1 MSVARL
7 DDDDGNVDDGNDD
20 GGNVGDGL
28 IKILEFTIHI
38 FAACRQKSKMK
49 DKRSLQ
55 TAKEKSICDFLLDL
69 MFVFAHSITSLYKNF
84 KI

>member
-20 GGNVGDGL
+20 GGNVGNGL
-28 IKILEFTIHI
+28 IKLLEFTIHN
-38 FAACRQKSKMK
+38 S
-49 DKRSLQ
+49 Q
-55 TAKEKSICDFLLDL
+55 TGKEKITCDVLLHL

-84 KI
+84 EI